1 MSIIISHI
9 INSEWLLQIYNRL
22 YHRYYFGI
30 HTYEI
35 YFQNIIQKHNIWI
48 HQICTEFVYDFF
60 FWNLNQY
67 ISIDPGKL
75 HPFLPCGVVYMKTH
89 SHNNKKRKEWEG
101 KERKDNYWLTEA
113 LDEIKYERKII
124 HRVVVF
130 MRIMMGTVAI
140 SKLNEIILVMYYFVC
155 I

>member
-1 MSIIISHI
+1 MQHI
-9 INSEWLLQIYNRL
+9 W
-22 YHRYYFGI
+22 
-30 HTYEI
+30 TEI
-35 YFQNIIQKHNIWI
+35 DSN
-48 HQICTEFVYDFF
+48 FF
-60 FWNLNQY
+60 LWNLNQY

-124 HRVVVF
+124 Q
-130 MRIMMGTVAI
+130 
-140 SKLNEIILVMYYFVC
+140 SCC
-155 I
+155 IHKDYDGHSSNIQIERDYSCDVLFCVYRQQQNTAVENRALHQLITIKKPPVIGGWNKSQD